1 MRHPLSP
8 SRRTLALAATLCAL
22 AALPGHA
29 VEPAPATMVVSL
41 VVPQSC
47 VVNSGGSA
55 ALAPVVTCLHGE
67 PWLVSQTQAPAA
79 ALAPPSRLRVAPDA
93 IWTVVF

>member
-1 MRHPLSP
+1 MRHLLTP
-8 SRRTLALAATLCAL
+8 SRLALALAALCAL
-22 AALPGHA
+22 AAPPGQA
-29 VEPAPATMVVSL
+29 VEPTPATMRVSL

-47 VVNSGGSA
+47 VVNSSGSA

-67 PWLVSQTQAPAA
+67 PWLVSEAQAPAA
-79 ALAPPSRLRVAPDA
+79 ALAPSSRLRVAPDA